1 MILRSPW
8 SLISLIINRES
19 SKFTEDTKPLPSTV
33 LLTDFYH
40 QFVIVII
47 LQSLYIVK
55 PIFGSLIRRKQLWR
69 PRKDDIYIFKIR
81 IYTPYPF

>member
-8 SLISLIINRES
+8 SLILLIINRES

-47 LQSLYIVK
+47 LQSIYIMK
-55 PIFGSLIRRKQLWR
+55 PIFGSLIRREQVLR
-69 PRKDDIYIFKIR
+69 PRKDDIYIL
-81 IYTPYPF
+81 